1 MTTAKIKASTG
12 RPRRGGQM
20 RPFGVRAPARVVRVW
35 REASAQVGWSVSRLL
50 LEAWRGCPAVA
61 PVFDPTPTDP
71 MDAASFAPEPKCDL
85 RLSFP
90 TPDHE
95 ALRAWAKR
103 LDLPVGVALT
113 LAWCG
118 WAAKGGLVNLHP
130 NNDNTTDQGE

>member
-1 MTTAKIKASTG
+1 MTTAKSNASTG

-61 PVFDPTPTDP
+61 PVFDPVPRDP
-71 MDAASFAPEPKCDL
+71 MNAASFAPEPKCDL

-90 TPDHE
+90 VQDHE

-103 LDLPVGVALT
+103 LDLPVGLALA
-113 LAWCG
+113 LAWRG
-118 WAAKGGLVNLHP
+118 WAAQGGLVSLRP
-130 NNDNTTDQGE
+130 DNETNEKQGE